1 LNLNLTEFTTLLSHP
16 NAVSER
22 QVSALE
28 KIVEEFPY
36 FQSAR
41 ALRLK
46 GLYNQDS
53 FKYNG
58 ELKVTA
64 AHTTDR
70 SVLFEYITSENFM
83 AINKAFFAEKEARI
97 NAIKVHEI
105 EILNPEKKE
114 EPVKIDPLE
123 QSILTSI
130 REASASKPK
139 QVEEEKAIEIPPQE
153 TKPEISEESIEE
165 KLEIGKPLE
174 FSRGEKH
181 SFQEWLQLSTFKP
194 IQREETP
201 IESEKTANTEE
212 ISEIDSEKKKKLEII
227 DRFIEAN
234 PKISPVKNTTPIS
247 LVSERNSQDNSY
259 LMTETLAKVYLE
271 QKKYQ
276 KAIQAYE
283 ILILKYPEKS
293 HFFADRILDI
303 KTLQQNNNN

>member
-1 LNLNLTEFTTLLSHP
+1 LNLTEFTTLLSHP

-97 NAIKVHEI
+97 NAIKVNEI

-130 REASASKPK
+130 REASASKPQ
-139 QVEEEKAIEIPPQE
+139 QVEEEKAIEIPQQE

-247 LVSERNSQDNSY
+247 LISERNSQDNSY

>member
-1 LNLNLTEFTTLLSHP
+1 MNLTEFTSLLSHP

-22 QVSALE
+22 QVFALE

-46 GLYNQDS
+46 GLHNQDS

-58 ELKVTA
+58 ELKITA

-70 SVLFEYITSENFM
+70 SVLFEYITSEDFM

-114 EPVKIDPLE
+114 EPVVKIDPLE

-130 REASASKPK
+130 REAAAS
-139 QVEEEKAIEIPPQE
+139 QFQHEEEKSIEIPKEE
-153 TKPEISEESIEE
+153 TQPETQEESIEE
-165 KLEIGKPLE
+165 KLEIGKPLD
-174 FSRGEKH
+174 FSKEEKH

-194 IQREETP
+194 IEREEAP

-212 ISEIDSEKKKKLEII
+212 ISEIDSEKKKKLDII

-234 PKISPVKNTTPIS
+234 PKISPAKNTSTIS
-247 LVSERNSQDNSY
+247 LISERNSQDNSY

>member
-1 LNLNLTEFTTLLSHP
+1 MNLTEFTTLLSHP

-105 EILNPEKKE
+105 EILNPVKKE

-130 REASASKPK
+130 REASASKP
-139 QVEEEKAIEIPPQE
+139 QQAEEEKAIEIPQQE
-153 TKPEISEESIEE
+153 TKPEIPEESIEE

-174 FSRGEKH
+174 FSSGEKH

-194 IQREETP
+194 IQREETS

-247 LVSERNSQDNSY
+247 LISERNSQDNSY

>member
-1 LNLNLTEFTTLLSHP
+1 MNLTEFTTLLSHP
-16 NAVSER
+16 NTVSER
-22 QVSALE
+22 QVSALD

-130 REASASKPK
+130 REASASKPQ
-139 QVEEEKAIEIPPQE
+139 QVEEEKAIEIPQQE
-153 TKPEISEESIEE
+153 TKPEIPEESIEE

-247 LVSERNSQDNSY
+247 LISERNSQDNSY